1 MYIIENYL
9 RKDIIGEESDWIM
22 IIYNIYNLMFI
33 TLKGIKIL
41 FLLYL
46 KERLIIVGRK
56 AQVIKVWV

>member
-46 KERLIIVGRK
+46 KERLIIIGRK